1 LHPDTSQDAYRGDS
15 PVKEA
20 QMSINIIDLE
30 NPEVLNFLNHH
41 IDRRIQESHGL
52 VQQIDRRIVGATK
65 QIYESL
71 NRKIKSFEDKVVQL
85 EQKALK
91 NRVAIIASKGTL
103 DMAYPPLLLATTARS
118 MGIEASIFFT
128 LYGVNIL
135 KKNARLKV
143 APLANPAMP
152 MPVPNLVGALP
163 GMTSVASMMM
173 NGMFK
178 KQSVPQIR
186 ELLEMALE
194 SGVKLVCCQMTVD
207 VLGVQ
212 HKNLIGGIEFGGLAT
227 FIEYGMGSTINLFV

>member
-1 LHPDTSQDAYRGDS
+1 MDLDLKDPKVQAY
-15 PVKEA
+15 
-20 QMSINIIDLE
+20 INQYIDQRII
-30 NPEVLNFLNHH
+30 
-41 IDRRIQESHGL
+41 
-52 VQQIDRRIVGATK
+52 GASR
-65 QIYESL
+65 QIYDSL
-71 NRKIKSFEDKVVQL
+71 TKKIKTVEDKVLQV
-85 EQKALK
+85 EQKAVK

-118 MGIEASIFFT
+118 MGIESSIFFT

-152 MPVPNLVGALP
+152 MPVPNIIGAMP
-163 GMTSVASMMM
+163 GMTAMASMMM

-178 KQSVPQIR
+178 KQSVPTIK
-186 ELLEMALE
+186 ELLDMARE

-207 VLGVQ
+207 VMGTKR
-212 HKNLIGGIEFGGLAT
+212 KNLIEGLEFGGLAT